1 MARYGASSR
10 SRPRSSGPRS
20 PPPPPPRVAGEPA
33 VSREPTM
40 TPPLPAPDRRVGLIG
55 RIVAGSA
62 RNPMLTILL
71 AVALAAW
78 GWYALRA
85 TPLDATPDLSDTQV
99 IVLTEWPGQ
108 SPDLVENQVTYPVS
122 SALLSTPKARV
133 VRGQSSLGLSFVY
146 VIFEDGTDLYWAR
159 SRVTEA
165 LARIAH
171 ELPSGV
177 QPTLGPDAT
186 SVGWVLQ
193 YALKPTKSAYVARGP
208 TVGSHPHK
216 PMDHHDAQHE
226 RLADL
231 RSFQDWN

>member
-1 MARYGASSR
+1 
-10 SRPRSSGPRS
+10 
-20 PPPPPPRVAGEPA
+20 
-33 VSREPTM
+33 M
-40 TPPLPAPDRRVGLIG
+40 TPPLPQFESRVGLIG
-55 RIVAGSA
+55 RIVAMCA
-62 RNPMLTILL
+62 RNPMLTIV
-71 AVALAAW
+71 AAAALALW
-78 GWYALRA
+78 GWYSLRT
-85 TPLDATPDLSDTQV
+85 TPLDAIPDLSDTQALV
-99 IVLTEWPGQ
+99 PTEWPGQ

-159 SRVTEA
+159 SRVSEA
-165 LARIAH
+165 LARIGH

-193 YALKPTKSAYVARGP
+193 YALKPTKLTYVARGP

-216 PMDHHDAQHE
+216 PMEHHDEAHE
-226 RLADL
+226 RFADL
-231 RSFQDWN
+231 RSFQDWNLRYALESVPGVAEVAS